1 MNSQTVERLKRL
13 EAWFY
18 RTPTGREPV
27 REWLR
32 SLPVVDRKIV
42 GTDIKAVEFGWPLG
56 RPLVGSIGRGGLWEV
71 RSSLTNGR
79 IARVLFTIEG
89 ARMVLLHGFIKKT
102 QRTSPADITLAVT
115 RMKRHSP

>member
-1 MNSQTVERLKRL
+1 MNAQTIKRLKRL

-18 RTPTGREPV
+18 STPAGREPV

-56 RPLVGSIGRGGLWEV
+56 KPLVGSIGRGGLWEV
-71 RSSLTNGR
+71 RSSLTSGR

-102 QRTSPADITLAVT
+102 RRTPPTDISLAVA
-115 RMKRHSP
+115 RMKGDRP